1 MELFYI
7 FHYSYINLHYSP
19 TFNIIFSRN
28 VYNFMK
34 PHENRLII
42 YRTPGKEKVI
52 ENNKNSIHVTEC
64 VRLV

>member
-1 MELFYI
+1 MFT
-7 FHYSYINLHYSP
+7 SA
-19 TFNIIFSRN
+19 
-28 VYNFMK
+28 NFMK

-42 YRTPGKEKVI
+42 YRTPGKGKVI

>member
-1 MELFYI
+1 MFT
-7 FHYSYINLHYSP
+7 SA
-19 TFNIIFSRN
+19 
-28 VYNFMK
+28 NFMK

-42 YRTPGKEKVI
+42 YRTPGKGEVI